1 LPSIGHAWPVDTGG
15 SAFIQTP
22 HHSIRLRQGA
32 IMAAEEKFVFESLQ
46 DTNSIKDFL
55 KSLTEGIE
63 KGKVTLSTNGDEIEL
78 YPSGL
83 LQFSVK
89 VKRKGSDNK
98 MNIKIAWKDDKK
110 NQSIL
115 QEQILVS

>member
-1 LPSIGHAWPVDTGG
+1 
-15 SAFIQTP
+15 
-22 HHSIRLRQGA
+22 
-32 IMAAEEKFVFESLQ
+32 MAAEEKFVFESLQ
-46 DTNSIKDFL
+46 DKNSIKDFL

-89 VKRKGSDNK
+89 AKRKGSDNK
-98 MNIKIAWKDDKK
+98 VNIKIGWKDDKK
-110 NQSIL
+110 NQGTL
-115 QEQILVS
+115 QEQIMVS